1 MLDESLG
8 NCSLIHSAAIYWV
21 VTGFPVFQL
30 LSLRELA
37 AKKSVA
43 VQEAFSE
50 EVAFVRRPE
59 SERATSIKTWGT
71 IAPGWENHWRGI
83 SK

>member
-1 MLDESLG
+1 M
-8 NCSLIHSAAIYWV
+8 
-21 VTGFPVFQL
+21 FQL

-59 SERATSIKTWGT
+59 SERATSIKT
-71 IAPGWENHWRGI
+71 
-83 SK
+83 